1 MCSFS
6 ALVRNL
12 VSYADFLTMAAI
24 ALSSSVGIVFDRNF
38 YRQFARTPITF
49 AICAG
54 IWLLAFAI
62 ISPIVFNIDLFG
74 HDFGEFGWD
83 PGTALCYVRHSKESV
98 DGSQPKEV
106 IFVFGV
112 AIPFL
117 LIFVR

>member
-1 MCSFS
+1 M
-6 ALVRNL
+6 LIT
-12 VSYADFLTMAAI
+12 YADLLTMAAI
-24 ALSSSVGIVFDRNF
+24 ALISSIGLVSDRNF
-38 YRQFARTPITF
+38 YRQFARTPITL

-54 IWLLAFAI
+54 IWVLAFAI

-74 HDFGEFGWD
+74 HNFGEFGWD
-83 PGTALCYVRHSKESV
+83 PGTAICYVRHSKESV

>member
-12 VSYADFLTMAAI
+12 VSYADFFTMAAI
-24 ALSSSVGIVFDRNF
+24 ALSSSIGIVFDRNF
-38 YRQFARTPITF
+38 YRQFARTPITI

-74 HDFGEFGWD
+74 HNFGEFGWD
-83 PGTALCYVRHSKESV
+83 TGAGRCDVRHSKSMES
-98 DGSQPKEV
+98 STHRKV
-106 IFVFGV
+106 IYVSGVLFPFVV
-112 AIPFL
+112 IS
-117 LIFVR
+117 VR